1 MSSTTITASYTII
14 PNEPTPNSP
23 LILSDSD
30 QLARWSHSATIYV
43 YKENPTTS
51 ERMRES
57 LSKILVHYYPIA
69 GSIRWAE
76 GGRVE
81 LNCNAKGVMFI
92 EAQSTKTL
100 AQLGDLAP
108 NNDDTLKYEFVP
120 KIDYTQPLEEIP
132 LLIVQLTKLFQHGV
146 VIGISFCHV
155 LGDGL
160 AAISFINSWA
170 KLCRN
175 ETLLDQEMFPFL
187 DRTVLDSSTL
197 PRFNHSEFMPVPLL
211 LNTTDS
217 VAETKM
223 KTTASV
229 LKLTTEQVE
238 KLKKTANNNN
248 EVLRFSTYEVV
259 ATHIWRCACKAR
271 GLNDVQ
277 PTVIRIPVDIRNRI
291 NPPLPQNYFGNA
303 LAVALTPVCYV
314 KDIVNEPLRY
324 GAGKMREAIG
334 LLSNPEYIRSQLDFI
349 RCQERLDF
357 IRTAIVEIGKT
368 KAAMFYGNPNMNI
381 TSWMSMPVY
390 EADFGWGKPLF
401 FGPALVLPDGKS
413 YIMRSSS
420 GDESLLVSVH
430 LQSRHMELFKNFFY
444 QDLP

>member
-14 PNEPTPNSP
+14 PNDPTPNSP
-23 LILSDSD
+23 LILSSSD
-30 QLARWSHSATIYV
+30 QIVTWNHASTIYV

-57 LSKILVHYYPIA
+57 LSKILVHYYPI
-69 GSIRWAE
+69 GGRIRWAE

-81 LNCNAKGVMFI
+81 LTCNAKGVLFI

-155 LGDGL
+155 LADGV
-160 AAISFINSWA
+160 AAIRFINSWA

-175 ETLLDQEMFPFL
+175 ETLLDQEMYPFL
-187 DRTVLDSSTL
+187 DRTVLVSSTFPL
-197 PRFNHSEFMPVPLL
+197 FNHPEFMPVPLL
-211 LNTTDS
+211 LNTTDN

-238 KLKKTANNNN
+238 KLKKAANNNN

-259 ATHIWRCACKAR
+259 ATHVWRCACKAR
-271 GLNDVQ
+271 GLDDVQ
-277 PTVIRIPVDIRNRI
+277 PTVIRLLGDIRNRI

-303 LAVALTPVCYV
+303 LVAPLTPLCYV
-314 KDIVNEPLRY
+314 KDIVNEPLSY
-324 GAGKMREAIG
+324 GAGKIREAIG
-334 LLSNPEYIRSQLDFI
+334 LLSNPEYIRSNLDFI
-349 RCQERLDF
+349 RCQESLDF

-368 KAAMFYGNPNMNI
+368 KAARFYGNPNMNI

-401 FGPALVLPDGKS
+401 FGSALVLPDGTS
-413 YIMRSSS
+413 HIMRSSS
-420 GDESLLVSVH
+420 GDGSLLVSVH
-430 LQSRHMELFKNFFY
+430 LQSRYMELFKNFFY

>member
-23 LILSDSD
+23 LILSGSD
-30 QLARWSHSATIYV
+30 QVVYRSHVSTIYV

-69 GSIRWAE
+69 GRIRWAE
-76 GGRVE
+76 GGRIE
-81 LNCNAKGVMFI
+81 LNCNAKGVMFL
-92 EAQSTKTL
+92 EAQSTKSL

-108 NNDDTLKYEFVP
+108 TNDDTLKYEFVH

-146 VIGISFCHV
+146 VIGISFCHI

-175 ETLLDQEMFPFL
+175 ETLLDQEIPFL

-197 PRFNHSEFMPVPLL
+197 PRFNHPGLMPLPLL
-211 LNTTDS
+211 LNTTDAM
-217 VAETKM
+217 AETKM
-223 KTTASV
+223 QTTASV

-238 KLKKTANNNN
+238 KLKKIANYNN
-248 EVLRFSTYEVV
+248 EVLCFSTYEVV
-259 ATHIWRCACKAR
+259 SAHIWRCACKAR
-271 GLNDVQ
+271 GLDDVQ
-277 PTVIRIPVDIRNRI
+277 PTVIRLVGDIRNRI

-303 LAVALTPVCYV
+303 LVVALTPLCYV
-314 KDIVNEPLRY
+314 KDVVNEPLSY
-324 GAGKMREAIG
+324 GAGKIREAIR
-334 LLSNPEYIRSQLDFI
+334 LVSNPEYIRSHLDFI
-349 RCQERLDF
+349 RCQESLDF
-357 IRTAIVEIGKT
+357 IRTSIVENGKT
-368 KAAMFYGNPNMNI
+368 KAAKFYGNPNMHI
-381 TSWMSMPVY
+381 TSWLNPDPCIYYALSLSSLDAYFPNTISM
-390 EADFGWGKPLF
+390 FLLF
-401 FGPALVLPDGKS
+401 HCV
-413 YIMRSSS
+413 R
-420 GDESLLVSVH
+420 H
-430 LQSRHMELFKNFFY
+430 L
-444 QDLP
+444 

>member
-14 PNEPTPNSP
+14 PKEPTPNSP
-23 LILSDSD
+23 LILSGSD
-30 QLARWSHSATIYV
+30 QVVRRSHVSTIYV

-69 GSIRWAE
+69 GRISWAE

-100 AQLGDLAP
+100 AQLGNLAP
-108 NNDDTLKYEFVP
+108 SNDDTLKYEFVP
-120 KIDYTQPLEEIP
+120 KIDYTQPMEEIP

-160 AAISFINSWA
+160 AAIGFINSWA

-175 ETLLDQEMFPFL
+175 ETLLDQEMSPFL

-197 PRFNHSEFMPVPLL
+197 PRFNHPGLMPLPLL
-211 LNTTDS
+211 FNTTDT

-229 LKLTTEQVE
+229 LKLTAEQVE

-259 ATHIWRCACKAR
+259 ATHVWRCACKAR
-271 GLNDVQ
+271 GLDDVQ
-277 PTVIRIPVDIRNRI
+277 PTVIRLVGDIRNRI

-303 LAVALTPVCYV
+303 LVVALTPLCYV
-314 KDIVNEPLRY
+314 KDIVNEPLSY
-324 GAGKMREAIG
+324 GAGKIREAIG
-334 LLSNPEYIRSQLDFI
+334 LINNPEYIRSHLDFI
-349 RCQERLDF
+349 RCQESLDF
-357 IRTAIVEIGKT
+357 IRTSIVENEKT
-368 KAAMFYGNPNMNI
+368 KAAKFYGNPNMHI
-381 TSWMSMPVY
+381 SSWMSMPVY

-401 FGPALVLPDGKS
+401 FGPALVLPDGRS
-413 YIMRSSS
+413 YLMRSSS
-420 GDESLLVSVH
+420 GDGSLLLSVH